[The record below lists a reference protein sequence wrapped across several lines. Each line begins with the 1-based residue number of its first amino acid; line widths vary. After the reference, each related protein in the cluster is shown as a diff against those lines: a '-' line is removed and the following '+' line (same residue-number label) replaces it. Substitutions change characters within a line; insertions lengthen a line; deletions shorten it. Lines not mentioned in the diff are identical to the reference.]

1 MPGKILRTQ
10 GISLCQ
16 EWLIKGGDVFTQ
28 KPNAFIAYLKFKY
41 LYWTCDFWSHLS
53 ETQMYMCLPS
63 IIVQWTES
71 EIHLQSTGFL
81 LATSMLGNQIPL
93 LPVMRHSI
101 HDGLNS
107 SSATSRL
114 CDLQQ
119 MCLEEQNE
127 TFEKV
132 LVLPTLTLE
141 ATVPPSG
148 REANEEQPRSPGKDA
163 RLYPQRTCWV

>member
-1 MPGKILRTQ
+1 M
-10 GISLCQ
+10 
-16 EWLIKGGDVFTQ
+16 
-28 KPNAFIAYLKFKY
+28 
-41 LYWTCDFWSHLS
+41 
-53 ETQMYMCLPS
+53 
-63 IIVQWTES
+63 
-71 EIHLQSTGFL
+71 QSTGFL

-163 RLYPQRTCWV
+163 RLYPQRTC